1 MKVMSEILTENAS
14 EPDALSLIT
23 SFLSHL
29 IIFIEAF
36 TAKVIM
42 IIYDGN
48 KPLVLRL

>member
-1 MKVMSEILTENAS
+1 MKVMSENLTENAS

-36 TAKVIM
+36 KQAPQFV
-42 IIYDGN
+42 
-48 KPLVLRL
+48 LVLDNC